1 MNNDGMQIS
10 EGQSVPK
17 QVPVVARRFGLL
29 YHPEF
34 VSAAVAAVAAI
45 LSAILASWWTASVL
59 AEDSA
64 RKERAEVYIEFQEL
78 ATDLS
83 RLMADQPAI
92 LISTAEGERVQKD
105 GDRAIVHM
113 GERLDRILFKI
124 FIYGSA
130 EAYAEADD
138 VVQSLPIGEMHI
150 GPKKAETKEAYV
162 QEGFDKTTQELTE
175 FSTRM
180 CLELPAKPRDGCA
193 ADR

>member
-1 MNNDGMQIS
+1 MNNDGEQTL
-10 EGQSVPK
+10 EGQPVPE
-17 QVPVVARRFGLL
+17 QVPVAARRFGFLH
-29 YHPEF
+29 HPEF

-64 RKERAEVYIEFQEL
+64 RKERAELYIEFHEL
-78 ATDLS
+78 ATDVS
-83 RLMADQPAI
+83 RIMADQPAI

-113 GERLDRILFKI
+113 AERLDRILFKI

-130 EAYAEADD
+130 EAYAEAND
-138 VVQSLPIGEMHI
+138 VVLSMPIGKMHI
-150 GPKKAETKEAYV
+150 GPKKVETKEAYLS
-162 QEGFDKTTQELTE
+162 EGFDRTTQELTE
-175 FSTRM
+175 FSAQM

-193 ADR
+193 APR